1 MTELNLA
8 YGYEDNLNSMEGGFN
23 SIPKKN
29 KQEKAQ
35 YVAPVD
41 NDDEYQQQPQQHQ
54 QSQPQQHQ
62 QSQQQV
68 KETFQNQYSNYES
81 KKTINTYSFWDRM
94 VVKRPEVVKLAM
106 FSLVII
112 LAISLEKVFSYYLT
126 KYLSDNIF
134 SDMQELLIR
143 MAYPIVIFLTLWIVK
158 SM

>member
-8 YGYEDNLNSMEGGFN
+8 YGYEDNLNNMEGGFN
-23 SIPKKN
+23 SVPEKSKKN

-35 YVAPVD
+35 YVAPVE
-41 NDDEYQQQPQQHQ
+41 NEEEYHQPQQPQHQ
-54 QSQPQQHQ
+54 Q
-62 QSQQQV
+62 QSPPRV

-112 LAISLEKVFSYYLT
+112 LAISLEKVFSHYIT
-126 KYLSDNIF
+126 RYLSDNIF

-143 MAYPIVIFLTLWIVK
+143 MAYPIVIFLTLWILK